1 MPELISDR
9 NILDKFVID
18 FTKVLEKYS
27 KYAIVSGFLAIS
39 NGRVRGTED
48 IDLIVEE
55 MTEETF
61 KEFFKEIYKHDFECV
76 QGDDSKLIWDLY
88 LKSKDTIRFVRVGTM
103 IPDMEFKFPKT
114 EADRVALIKRKK
126 LPLTGLPVYFGS
138 VESTIA
144 FKEHLLKSPKDID
157 DANHLRR
164 IYSKEIDEKE
174 ITRIKKLIQRD
185 ILDKSGNLKSPELL
199 YYYRRDKTHDEFIER
214 WANYVKS
221 QPRKVWKKQLNAFID
236 AQYQK
241 SEEFYKRLNK
251 NKKDLPKV
259 NLKELKK
266 QKELNFKQRLEF
278 IDMYSE
284 WLNKTSNRE
293 KQKSKKK

>member
-1 MPELISDR
+1 MLQLISDR

-55 MTEETF
+55 MSKDTF
-61 KEFFKEIYKHDFECV
+61 EKFFKDIYKHKFVCI

-88 LKSKDTIRFVRVGTM
+88 LKSKDTIRFVRKGTEM
-103 IPDMEFKFPKT
+103 PDMEFKFPKS

-144 FKEHLLKSPKDID
+144 FKEHLLKSPKDLD
-157 DANHLRR
+157 DSKHLRL
-164 IYSKEIDEKE
+164 IYSKEINEKE
-174 ITRIKKLIQRD
+174 IARINKLIDRD
-185 ILDKSGNLKSPELL
+185 ILNKSGKLKSPDLL

-214 WANYVKS
+214 WAEHIKKT
-221 QPRKVWKKQLNAFID
+221 PRKAWKKQLNAFID

-241 SEEFYKRLNK
+241 SEEFYKRLNRK
-251 NKKDLPKV
+251 TKKDL
-259 NLKELKK
+259 
-266 QKELNFKQRLEF
+266 
-278 IDMYSE
+278 
-284 WLNKTSNRE
+284 
-293 KQKSKKK
+293 

>member
-18 FTKVLEKYS
+18 FTKVLQKYS

-55 MTEETF
+55 MTEDIF
-61 KEFFKEIYKHDFECV
+61 KKFFIDIYKHKFTCI
-76 QGDDSKLIWDLY
+76 QGDDCELIWELY
-88 LKSKDTIRFVRVGTM
+88 LKSKDTIRFVRKGTM

-114 EADRVALIKRKK
+114 EADRVALITRKK

-138 VESTIA
+138 IESTIA
-144 FKEHLLKSPKDID
+144 FKEQLLKSSKDID
-157 DANHLRR
+157 DANHLRK

-174 ITRIKKLIQRD
+174 INRIKKLIDRD
-185 ILDKSGNLKSPELL
+185 ILTKAGKFKSPDLV
-199 YYYRRDKTHDEFIER
+199 YYYRRDKTHDEFIEK

-221 QPRKVWKKQLNAFID
+221 QPRKVWKKQLNQFID

-241 SEEFYKRLNK
+241 SKEFYKRLNK
-251 NKKDLPKV
+251 KK
-259 NLKELKK
+259 KEL
-266 QKELNFKQRLEF
+266 F
-278 IDMYSE
+278 
-284 WLNKTSNRE
+284 
-293 KQKSKKK
+293 